1 MALTADVDDGTIV
14 PVTLGSSTQLKGIAN
29 LLDDMV
35 QYFPKPND
43 RKKAGIL
50 TKSNEVFE
58 ADYDFA
64 KPKSA
69 QIFKTIVDPFIG
81 KYSLIKVC
89 SGVIKN
95 DDALYNVTKET
106 EEKLSKLY
114 VYGRKPHHRGSGA
127 SCRRYRC
134 YRKTGCEDR

>member
-1 MALTADVDDGTIV
+1 M
-14 PVTLGSSTQLKGIAN
+14 
-29 LLDDMV
+29 
-35 QYFPKPND
+35 
-43 RKKAGIL
+43 

-64 KPKSA
+64 KSKSA

-95 DDALYNVTKET
+95 DDSPLQCDQRRQRRNSANCMCLREAAPLRFRSFMQAISELSANSDATDGRYPFFQEQPDPVRQTGSSDSVYIQTLLRKEQ
-106 EEKLSKLY
+106 
-114 VYGRKPHHRGSGA
+114 GR
-127 SCRRYRC
+127 
-134 YRKTGCEDR
+134 